1 MFNNVWHWY
10 IYHSSYWSAFLNF
23 IYQYLY
29 LILFILIRLSFVV
42 NCVGSKYCLVYF
54 IHDRMTWFHSLNNP
68 KVNKSSK
75 TIKTIEEKKDLTTF
89 MQEKY
94 GNKTINSTS
103 KMINTNAT
111 KKKCNLNFTR
121 KSLYVLNPHSKG
133 LCNSRS

>member
-1 MFNNVWHWY
+1 
-10 IYHSSYWSAFLNF
+10 
-23 IYQYLY
+23 
-29 LILFILIRLSFVV
+29 
-42 NCVGSKYCLVYF
+42 
-54 IHDRMTWFHSLNNP
+54 
-68 KVNKSSK
+68 
-75 TIKTIEEKKDLTTF
+75 

-133 LCNSRS
+133 LCNSRSQIDFLESAFPNIRNRKDKAALTEIKTIQK